1 MGMTKRQP
9 SEPANP
15 PEAQDDELHRRFR
28 EALDRKRNRST
39 SGAAGSGE
47 DQGAKSHG
55 TTGPA
60 KQQRTFRRKSGG

>member
-1 MGMTKRQP
+1 MTTPEP
-9 SEPANP
+9 SEPTP
-15 PEAQDDELHRRFR
+15 PQPPDHDDEVHRRFK

-39 SGAAGSGE
+39 MGATGSGE

-60 KQQRTFRRKSGG
+60 KQLRTFRRKSG